1 MKISEKIS
9 KLLENTTIDIFSS
22 SASEFIW
29 GEVEAPKELK
39 GEDERAQENQELK
52 DMVKP
57 EEEKT
62 EI

>member
-22 SASEFIW
+22 SASEVIW
-29 GEVEAPKELK
+29 GEVEAPK
-39 GEDERAQENQELK
+39 ELK